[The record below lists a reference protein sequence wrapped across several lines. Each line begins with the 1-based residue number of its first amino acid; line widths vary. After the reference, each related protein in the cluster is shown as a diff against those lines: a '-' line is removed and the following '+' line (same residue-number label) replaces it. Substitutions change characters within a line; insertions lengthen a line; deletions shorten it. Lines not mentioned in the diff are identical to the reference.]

1 MKDLKKQLLS
11 ILNDNSQN
19 SFRRLAHLSH
29 SHNTYNLSLYDIREL
44 ERIVLYKENTTINSK
59 VAEILAAYNYKV
71 RPQGIGFLIQF

>member
-19 SFRRLAHLSH
+19 SFRRLAYPNQ

-59 VAEILAAYNYKV
+59 VAEILTDYKYKV
-71 RPQGIGFLIQF
+71 KPHGIGFLIQI